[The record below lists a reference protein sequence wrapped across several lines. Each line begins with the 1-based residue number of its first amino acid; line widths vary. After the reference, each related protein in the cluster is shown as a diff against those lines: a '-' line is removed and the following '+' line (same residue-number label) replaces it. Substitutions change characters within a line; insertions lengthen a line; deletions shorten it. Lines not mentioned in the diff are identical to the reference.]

1 VPNLNKL
8 AHEQTKEETLMVDAR
23 IYLQRVCVAAIVL
36 AAGMHGAAA
45 QETVGP
51 ASNTPVP
58 GPVPELL
65 QKYAPVTADRL
76 KNPEDGNWLLFRRT
90 YDGWGYSPLK
100 EITPDNAN
108 RLQLVWSTATGQIE
122 GHQAPPIV
130 NNGVMFVATPGNQ
143 VLAIEAK
150 SGNLLW
156 RYKRPLPEDVIHLHP
171 TSRGVALYGDKV
183 YFASAD
189 CVLVALDAKTGKE
202 VWTANVDDY
211 KKAYYMS
218 LAPLIVDGKV
228 ILGASGG
235 ELGVRG
241 FVAAMDAETGKELW
255 KTYTVPAPGEPGSE
269 TWPAGGDHYKRGGG
283 SIWVTGTY
291 DPETNLTFWGTGNAA
306 PWFGDQRP
314 GDNLYTSSVIA
325 LDATT
330 GAIKGHHQYHPNDSW
345 DWDEVS
351 PPIVVNYQ
359 RDGRTVKG
367 LINVSRSGYIWQ
379 LERTNGKIN
388 FVTGQPY
395 VRQNVFKSLDP
406 KTGRPDVDD
415 TKKPGTDKTAE
426 FCPSL
431 WGGKDWP
438 PVAFSPRTRLMYIPA
453 NENLCTELTG
463 ETPKYVLGERF
474 MGVKTNL
481 LKIVAGADHIGELQA
496 WNIDTGKKVWT
507 TNLPSFNWG
516 PVLATGGDVLFS
528 GGTNDRMFRA
538 FDAKTGKVL
547 WEFQTISGVTAVP
560 STFEV
565 DGKQYVAV
573 QTGWGVDAAKMQT
586 RMNLLFPGKYPD
598 VPQGGAVY
606 VFAVK

>member
-1 VPNLNKL
+1 
-8 AHEQTKEETLMVDAR
+8 MVDAR
-23 IYLQRVCVAAIVL
+23 IYLQSVCVAAIVL
-36 AAGMHGAAA
+36 AAGMHLASA

-51 ASNTPVP
+51 ASNTPGP

-90 YDGWGYSPLK
+90 YNGWGYSPLK
-100 EITPDNAN
+100 EITPDNAS
-108 RLQLVWSTATGQIE
+108 RLQLVWSAATGQIE

-156 RYKRPLPEDVIHLHP
+156 RYKRPLPEDIVNLHP

-351 PPIVVNYQ
+351 PPIIVNYQ

-379 LERTNGKIN
+379 LERTAGKIN

-406 KTGRPDVDD
+406 KTGRPDVDE
-415 TKKPGTDKTAE
+415 TKKAGAGKTAE

-438 PVAFSPRTRLMYIPA
+438 PIAFSPRTRLMYIPA

-463 ETPKYVLGERF
+463 EVPKYVLGERF
-474 MGVKTNL
+474 MGVAKNV
-481 LKIVAGADHIGELQA
+481 LKIVAGADHVGELQA
-496 WNIDTGKKVWT
+496 WNVDTGKKVWT

-560 STFEV
+560 SSFEV

-573 QTGWGVDAAKMQT
+573 QSGWGVDAAKMQT